1 MKSVINET
9 FRKFASRASKFVGS
23 SWIFLVALIFI
34 LFWLVSHFP
43 DKYTEHALLI
53 VDTFCTIVT
62 FLIVFLIQNT
72 QNRHNRAMQLKLDEL
87 IKSQTRA
94 RNDLLGLEEL
104 TDEELDM
111 LQDDFHQLRQEF
123 IDRRTALIKHHIS
136 RRGAAPRN

>member
-1 MKSVINET
+1 MKSIVNET
-9 FRKFASRASKFVGS
+9 FRKFAARASKFVGS
-23 SWIFLVALIFI
+23 SWLFLVAVLFI
-34 LFWLVSHFP
+34 LFWLASHFP

-87 IKSQTRA
+87 IKSQVRA

-123 IDRRTALIKHHIS
+123 IDRRAALIRHHII
-136 RRGAAPRN
+136 RRRSTPRG

>member
-1 MKSVINET
+1 MKSTVNET

-23 SWIFLVALIFI
+23 SWVFLVALLFI
-34 LFWLVSHFP
+34 LGWLVSHWP
-43 DKYTEHALLI
+43 DKFTEHALLI

-87 IKSQTRA
+87 IKSEVRA

-123 IDRRTALIKHHIS
+123 VERRAALIKHHIS
-136 RRGAAPRN
+136 RRQAVKRS